1 MKEIK
6 TKIIDQ
12 LSSLIQEKIN
22 AIQQS
27 ISLAEES
34 RNDATKSSVGDKH
47 ETSRALVQNEIENY
61 QNLLNKALLQQNQ
74 LNNIPLE
81 ISNKTIQLGSLVST
95 SDGIFFIG
103 LGWGK
108 ISIDKVIYFC
118 VSGAS
123 PIGKLLLGKEKNS
136 TFSFSNRL
144 ITIKSIH

>member
-1 MKEIK
+1 M
-6 TKIIDQ
+6 
-12 LSSLIQEKIN
+12 
-22 AIQQS
+22 
-27 ISLAEES
+27 AEES

-61 QNLLNKALLQQNQ
+61 QKILNKALLQQNQ

-108 ISIDKVIYFC
+108 ISIDEVIYFC
-118 VSGAS
+118 VSVAS

-136 TFSFSNRL
+136 TFYFSNRS

>member
-1 MKEIK
+1 MREIK

-47 ETSRALVQNEIENY
+47 ETSRTLVQNEIENY
-61 QNLLNKALLQQNQ
+61 QKILNKALSQQNH
-74 LNNIPLE
+74 LNNIPVE
-81 ISNKTIQLGSLVST
+81 TSNKTIQIGSLVST
-95 SDGIFFIG
+95 SDGIFFIS

-108 ISIDKVIYFC
+108 ISIDKVSYFC

-136 TFSFSNRL
+136 TFSFSNRS

>member
-61 QNLLNKALLQQNQ
+61 QKILNKALLQQNQ

-81 ISNKTIQLGSLVST
+81 ISCLK
-95 SDGIFFIG
+95 
-103 LGWGK
+103 
-108 ISIDKVIYFC
+108 
-118 VSGAS
+118 
-123 PIGKLLLGKEKNS
+123 
-136 TFSFSNRL
+136 
-144 ITIKSIH
+144 